1 VTKAK
6 RKVRELSVERETA
19 DRPPLDPA
27 VRTHEGPGPLSP
39 LAEAVEGFTGLA
51 RWLTSRIGGHA
62 RTVAGLI
69 DSGTYTPDLAARD
82 MARSGALAVS
92 AWMRIVNE
100 VVDAAVVV
108 ARPPGPNTYDIPVEL
123 PEDFEGPCWLR
134 LDRLPASQFD
144 PADEIPRTRVSLLPK
159 ELLGSERNFTI
170 HVDATR
176 LPGVTYWGRVLVES
190 KTNSTNN
197 LLINFRVGVR

>member
-6 RKVRELSVERETA
+6 RKLRQLTVDRQTA
-19 DRPPLDPA
+19 DRQPLDPA
-27 VRTHEGPGPLSP
+27 DRTDEGPGPLSP
-39 LAEAVEGFTGLA
+39 LGEAVEGFTGLA
-51 RWLTSRIGGHA
+51 RWLASRIGGHA

-82 MARSGALAVS
+82 VARSGALAAS
-92 AWMRIVNE
+92 AWMRVVNE

-123 PEDFEGPCWLR
+123 PEGFEGPCWLR
-134 LDRLPASQFD
+134 LDRPPASQFD
-144 PADEIPRTRVSLLPK
+144 PADEIPRTRVSLPK
-159 ELLGSERNFTI
+159 ELPAGEREFTI

-176 LPGVTYWGRVLVES
+176 RPGVTYWGRVFVES
-190 KTNSTNN
+190 QTDSTDIRM
-197 LLINFRVGVR
+197 INFRVGVR

>member
-1 VTKAK
+1 MTKAK
-6 RKVRELSVERETA
+6 RKLREPSVERETA

-27 VRTHEGPGPLSP
+27 VRTHEGPPPLSP

-82 MARSGALAVS
+82 VARSGALAAS
-92 AWMRIVNE
+92 AWMRVVNE

-123 PEDFEGPCWLR
+123 PDDFEAPCWLR
-134 LDRLPASQFD
+134 LDRSPASQFD
-144 PADEIPRTRVSLLPK
+144 PADEIPRTRVSLPK
-159 ELLGSERNFTI
+159 ELPGSERDFTI

-190 KTNSTNN
+190 KTDSTDIR
-197 LLINFRVGVR
+197 LINFRVGVR